1 MPSSEQPGRVC
12 VWGWDHPETARRYEA
27 FCTRHAR
34 YRQAN
39 EELVARIS
47 FAPDAVVVDLGAG
60 TGRTADEIR
69 RAFDRGRILCV
80 EPSNAMRAI
89 GEARR
94 PDVEWRGELPHLPV
108 DVVVC
113 GAAIWQDADPTAL
126 VARIASILRPGGVF
140 AFNIP
145 ALYLGIPDR
154 EGGGADPTLSAIP
167 LYLAQHAPPL
177 QHDDQAGDA
186 SPPIRSELAWRSL
199 LEDAGFAVDIHAFEH
214 TLTQTELRDWLSLP
228 VLTNRLLGALDLE
241 ARDRLLE
248 EALDASDRASFKYE
262 GWRVFVARKTRTSR
276 TAHASSS

>member
-1 MPSSEQPGRVC
+1 
-12 VWGWDHPETARRYEA
+12 
-27 FCTRHAR
+27 
-34 YRQAN
+34 
-39 EELVARIS
+39 
-47 FAPDAVVVDLGAG
+47 
-60 TGRTADEIR
+60 
-69 RAFDRGRILCV
+69 
-80 EPSNAMRAI
+80 MRAI

-94 PDVEWRGELPHLPV
+94 PDAEWRGDLPPGPV

-113 GAAIWQDADPTAL
+113 SAAIWQDADPTAL
-126 VARIASILRPGGVF
+126 VTRVASILKPGGVF

-145 ALYLGIPDR
+145 SLYLGIPDR

-167 LYLAQHAPPL
+167 LYLAQHASPL
-177 QHDDQAGDA
+177 QREVDPSGDA

-199 LEDAGFAVDIHAFEH
+199 LEDEGFTVDIHAFEH

-262 GWRVFVARKTRTSR
+262 GWRVFVARKTHASR
-276 TAHASSS
+276 SAHASSS